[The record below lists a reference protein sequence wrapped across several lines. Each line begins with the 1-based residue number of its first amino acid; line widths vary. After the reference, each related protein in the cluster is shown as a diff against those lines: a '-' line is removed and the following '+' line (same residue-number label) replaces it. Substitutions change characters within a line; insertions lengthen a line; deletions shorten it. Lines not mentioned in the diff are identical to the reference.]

1 MARTPIG
8 QRILNHGVGD
18 LFTGV
23 TRANAGT
30 QLLAGLTLVA
40 VAIPEQ
46 LATAQLAGVPAF
58 VALMAFYVASVVMV
72 LVGSNPIL
80 SVGADSTIAPIFAV
94 SLGALAPLQSSHYAA
109 LTAATALLTGLLVVV
124 LGAAKLGWLADFL
137 SVPIISGFMAGVGV
151 IIIVH
156 QLPHVIGI
164 VGVGGSTWHRVA
176 NLVAHLSA
184 TNGWT
189 LGIALLVAVVLIV
202 GDRLRATLPWALT
215 TLLVAALVARVA
227 DLSRHGVALVGT
239 VHAVWPSWRL
249 SGLSLHEWAGALT
262 TALTLFVVVVSQ
274 TAATSRNSA
283 DELGV
288 AVSLDRDFVGV
299 GLANMAAGLVGAIPV
314 NASPARTTLARVAGA
329 SSKLATTTALVIGLV
344 LTPWINVVRFV
355 PTSALAGLLLFVAWR
370 LMRLDTLRRIW
381 RSSREEFALA
391 VAATLGVVIVG
402 VVQGLAIAVGLAIVA
417 QTWRSSRAT
426 MVELGRRKGTTS
438 WEPIALS
445 HVHDVDHVLVVLFT
459 KELFFANAGQF
470 RRTLHD
476 HLRTHDDV
484 RALVIDAVAMTDV
497 DYTGMATLAGVVD
510 DLHHDGVRVA
520 LARASSSLRH
530 HLTASPEERLRHVAL
545 YDSVD
550 EAVRALS

>member
-18 LFTGV
+18 LFMGV

-164 VGVGGSTWHRVA
+164 VGVSGSTWHRVA

-215 TLLVAALVARVA
+215 TLLVAALVAHLA

-262 TALTLFVVVVSQ
+262 TALTLFVVVASQ

-445 HVHDVDHVLVVLFT
+445 HVHDVDHVLVLLFT

-497 DYTGMATLAGVVD
+497 DYTGLATLAGVVD
-510 DLHHDGVRVA
+510 DLGHDGVRVA
-520 LARASSSLRH
+520 LARASLSLRQ